1 LQCFSCD
8 ANEDYSTGCCGLFEL
23 LPGSNLFEVQKGMGR
38 IFNVCSRAHVHL
50 GFERIPLF
58 RLVSD

>member
-1 LQCFSCD
+1 M
-8 ANEDYSTGCCGLFEL
+8 FEL